1 MYISKPIVAAAVCLS
16 LIYSSVP
23 QNVSAQTSQLESIF
37 SRIAAIQEILTRTF
51 GTVSGAQS
59 AQVSDGLGQTV
70 ASEPDGLLVS
80 APSGFLHDTTL
91 EITAQGSLDFGNQG
105 PDVRL
110 YHDGVSKQPGDAISV
125 GTPSVGAWG
134 ALSGSGYVATD
145 HPNSG
150 ASIPTIGPRQTLQ
163 YYADDNAGVQGKEE
177 FTELFIAW
185 STRDPRNIHPSRTNG
200 IRNVKEVWM
209 MLGGRGDNTGYCGA
223 ECGHDVF
230 IPGLS
235 GSKIS
240 GKISGNQTRTNWWLN
255 LKNTWNIEGWNR
267 QHFGAKLNLSDPYGS
282 PEIAFYEQVSSR
294 GYLLDEHTGSIMTDQ
309 SAANVTSAVWDR
321 IKFGGYYYLQSGD
334 ERVLDDIYIAI
345 GPAANA
351 RVMLAD
357 SGVQADIT
365 KTSFCIPTDWSSANI
380 SCTIKRGVLQAS
392 DNVWAYVYDQ
402 NNREISRIQIHES
415 DDNTPGTPPD
425 VVDDVEVDGAEVNT
439 EPESHLTEDAE
450 PKVDVAEDVVE
461 AVSQNNSSSGGSS
474 NREPEV
480 NPEVVDVAEDVEE
493 AVSQNNSDS
502 NGSSNTVAKTD
513 LVKAEEQDSQD
524 GDVEKEED
532 EERESPRQS
541 VAESQ
546 NNQSPST
553 VNYRFTEKHQATR
566 GSEGEHIR
574 WLQKALNHL
583 GYGIAN
589 SGDGSIGNET
599 TYFGPATE
607 RALQRFQAANGIVSS
622 GAPDSTGYGAFGPS
636 TRSALNAKL
645 AATPATLNTVSP
657 EIQARINEILQLI
670 VRLQA
675 LLADREAAG
684 E

>member
-23 QNVSAQTSQLESIF
+23 QNVYAQTSQLESIF

-51 GTVSGAQS
+51 GTVADTQT
-59 AQVSDGLGQTV
+59 AQVIDAQNQV
-70 ASEPDGLLVS
+70 PASEPAGLRFS
-80 APSGFLHDTTL
+80 APEGFIHDATL
-91 EITAQGSLDFGNQG
+91 EITAQGSLAFGSQG

-110 YHDGVSKQPGDAISV
+110 YHDGISKQPGDAISV

-365 KTSFCIPTDWSSANI
+365 KTSFCIPTDWSSSDI
-380 SCTIKRGVLQAS
+380 SCTIKRGVLQSS
-392 DNVWAYVYDQ
+392 DDVWAYVYDQ
-402 NNREISRIQIHES
+402 TNTEVSRIQIHEADS
-415 DDNTPGTPPD
+415 STPAAPTAVVTEEEVEEVIDEPATTPNHSENQ
-425 VVDDVEVDGAEVNT
+425 VAAEEVTSEPATTPNPNEVAKN
-439 EPESHLTEDAE
+439 EPA
-450 PKVDVAEDVVE
+450 
-461 AVSQNNSSSGGSS
+461 
-474 NREPEV
+474 
-480 NPEVVDVAEDVEE
+480 EE
-493 AVSQNNSDS
+493 AVNESDS
-502 NGSSNTVAKTD
+502 GSSSSPNEVAKND
-513 LVKAEEQDSQD
+513 P
-524 GDVEKEED
+524 VEAKEELENRD
-532 EERESPRQS
+532 RDRDEAEERE
-541 VAESQ
+541 
-546 NNQSPST
+546 NQDKAKNKKKEREILKQP
-553 VNYRFTEKHQATR
+553 VTEKENNPSQSTFKHQFIESDKAVR
-566 GSEGEHIR
+566 GSEGEHVR

-583 GYGIAN
+583 GHRIAN
-589 SGDGSIGNET
+589 SGDGSVGNET